1 MHVYIGSR
9 TTRERHARGDGISVF
24 DYAPDTGALT
34 PTQVCLLYTS
44 DAADE

>member
-24 DYAPDTGALT
+24 DYAPDTGA
-34 PTQVCLLYTS
+34 
-44 DAADE
+44 

>member
-24 DYAPDTGALT
+24 DLS
-34 PTQVCLLYTS
+34 LIHI
-44 DAADE
+44 